1 MRFEW
6 DEAKRRTNLR
16 DHGIDFAA
24 VEREKVFYGATVTRL
39 DDRFEY
45 AERRFVTLGLLK
57 GDVVSI
63 VHTDTDE
70 VVRLISVRKASKN
83 EESIYFKEVKN
94 GLN

>member
-6 DEAKRRTNLR
+6 DEAKRLVNLR
-16 DHGIDFAA
+16 DHEIDFAA
-24 VEREKVFYGATVTRL
+24 VEKEKIFVGETVTRL

-45 AERRFVTLGLLK
+45 GERRFLTLGLLK
-57 GDVVSI
+57 GEVVAI
-63 VHTDTDE
+63 IHTESDE

-94 GLN
+94 

>member
-6 DEAKRRTNLR
+6 DEAKRRSNLR
-16 DHGIDFAA
+16 DHEIDFAA
-24 VEREKVFYGATVTRL
+24 VEKEKIFAGETVTRL

-45 AERRFVTLGLLK
+45 GERRLLTLGLLK
-57 GDVVSI
+57 GEVVAI
-63 VHTDTDE
+63 IHTETEE

-94 GLN
+94 

>member
-6 DEAKRRTNLR
+6 DEAKRRVNLR
-16 DHGIDFAA
+16 DHEIDFAA
-24 VEREKVFYGATVTRL
+24 VEKEKIFVGETVTRL

-45 AERRFVTLGLLK
+45 GERRFLTLGLLK
-57 GDVVSI
+57 GEVVAI
-63 VHTDTDE
+63 IHTESDE

-94 GLN
+94 

>member
-6 DEAKRRTNLR
+6 DEAKRRSNLR
-16 DHGIDFAA
+16 DHEIDFAA
-24 VEREKVFYGATVTRL
+24 VEKEEIFGRETVTRL

-45 AERRFVTLGLLK
+45 GERRFLTLGLLK
-57 GDVVSI
+57 GEVVAI
-63 VHTDTDE
+63 THTETDE

-94 GLN
+94 